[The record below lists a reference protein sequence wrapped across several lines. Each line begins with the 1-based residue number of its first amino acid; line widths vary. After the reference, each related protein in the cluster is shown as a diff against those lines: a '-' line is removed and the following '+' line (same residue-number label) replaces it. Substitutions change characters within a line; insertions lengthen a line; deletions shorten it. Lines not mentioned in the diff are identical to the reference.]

1 MPRPRPAQA
10 PPHLTQAQGSPAS
23 GPLAPPGYQAWPRPP
38 APPGYPVWPRPS
50 AVRPGRIS
58 GLAPPLGRR
67 GNGAVRGGG
76 ARELRVLASG
86 ATLRRLHHPGTAAPP
101 CPVCGSR
108 LGPHVAQSLGRPR
121 RALRACG
128 RRQEPRA
135 WLLQGLLALLSPPGR
150 LSPACHE
157 VVAPP
162 PCTPLA
168 PADAAP
174 RLSGPEA
181 GSDFPWRR
189 LQRPLVTPGRWVLA
203 NCLLVASGRGRV
215 QEGGVASQHW
225 TRVSFSLRE
234 PCLTDEMKC
243 REV

>member
-1 MPRPRPAQA
+1 MLSKNHRLSHALKMTSASPKEPLKGDPRRTSTWQRPAMPRTRPAQA

-86 ATLRRLHHPGTAAPP
+86 ATLRRLHHPGTVAPP

-108 LGPHVAQSLGRPR
+108 LGPPRGPVSWASSPRSPRLRPPPRATSLASSGTPGSPLPTWPPFSRLSRGR
-121 RALRACG
+121 RAASLH
-128 RRQEPRA
+128 
-135 WLLQGLLALLSPPGR
+135 
-150 LSPACHE
+150 PAC
-157 VVAPP
+157 P
-162 PCTPLA
+162 
-168 PADAAP
+168 
-174 RLSGPEA
+174 SGCCPEA
-181 GSDFPWRR
+181 ER
-189 LQRPLVTPGRWVLA
+189 A
-203 NCLLVASGRGRV
+203 
-215 QEGGVASQHW
+215 
-225 TRVSFSLRE
+225 
-234 PCLTDEMKC
+234 
-243 REV
+243 